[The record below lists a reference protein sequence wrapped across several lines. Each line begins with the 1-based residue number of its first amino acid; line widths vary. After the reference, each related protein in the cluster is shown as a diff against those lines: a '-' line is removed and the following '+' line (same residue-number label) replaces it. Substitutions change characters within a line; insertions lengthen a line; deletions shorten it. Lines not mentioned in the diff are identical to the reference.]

1 MRVVHHIAVVA
12 ATATVLASACSDEAV
27 RSESAYCGQVAQYQ
41 AELNSPPISTPTDI
55 GLVLAAW
62 RSVAQSAPV
71 AIEPEWNTMVDMMET
86 AVTVDPDDPESMQ
99 LVADTAR
106 ASEPAAKRVVN
117 YTQERCGLT
126 IGLTP

>member
-1 MRVVHHIAVVA
+1 MRVLHHLAVLA
-12 ATATVLASACSDEAV
+12 AATVLIAACSAGAQ
-27 RSESAYCGQVAQYQ
+27 RSESAYCGQITQYQ
-41 AELNSPPISTPTDI
+41 TQLNSPVISTPTDI

-71 AIEPEWNTMVDMMET
+71 AIESEWNTMVDMMET
-86 AVTVDPDDPESMQ
+86 AVTVDPEDPESMQ

-106 ASEPAAKRVVN
+106 ASEPAAERVVS

>member
-1 MRVVHHIAVVA
+1 MRLVRFIAA
-12 ATATVLASACSDEAV
+12 SAPMVLLAACSDGAE
-27 RSESAYCGQVAQYQ
+27 RTESAYCGQIVQYET
-41 AELNSPPISTPTDI
+41 ALNAPVISTPTDI

-62 RSVAQSAPV
+62 RSIAQSAPV

-106 ASEPAAKRVVN
+106 ASEPAAERVVS